1 MLISSKELLNG
12 IKGEAK
18 NWLCEEILHSLNNE
32 TIHSEN
38 IGEDGYI
45 YDIKLLVNG
54 IAIEPKLL
62 NKLLEGIES
71 IIDREAKALISNR
84 INESVE
90 TFETKLHNIIEE
102 VKETAN
108 DLKESLNNFV

>member
-1 MLISSKELLNG
+1 MIINSTELLKG
-12 IKGEAK
+12 IRGTTRD
-18 NWLCEEILHSLNNE
+18 WLCEEILHSLTAE

-38 IGEDGYI
+38 KGEDGNI

-54 IAIEPKLL
+54 VAIEPKLL
-62 NKLLEGIES
+62 TKLLEGLES
-71 IIDREAKALISNR
+71 IIASEAKALISNR

-90 TFETKLHNIIEE
+90 NFESKLSEIIEE

-108 DLKESLNNFV
+108 DLKDSLQQFV